1 MGVLDIE
8 YSSGNGA
15 LEELLL
21 SIDRPGD
28 FCAHGKLFAPMPR
41 LEVEGVGLLSF
52 PVPDMQVRAL
62 IAAAEPAP
70 YGKGPD
76 TLVDTSVRDCRQIDA
91 ARIRLSG
98 GAWRDTFERILDSAA
113 TGLGCRAERL
123 DARLY
128 KLLVYEPGGFF
139 AAHRDTEKTHRMIA
153 TLTISLPVA
162 GGGGELIVRHRER
175 EVAIDMNAEEPSEL
189 AFAAFYADSS
199 HEVSP
204 IHEGHRLSLVFN
216 LCIRAGDEDTP
227 RRAPDFTSHADR
239 IAARLA
245 AWRDRP
251 DASDKLVWLLDHD
264 YSEAGLSFDTLKNV
278 DAALA
283 RILAPAAARA
293 DCELYAAIVHATA
306 SGGATYDGQYV
317 ESWGDSDDEDAG
329 DMEMDEAHDSRVW
342 LDGWAG
348 RDGRRPP
355 FEEIPVLPGELLPQG
370 ALDDAEPDNQWLHEA
385 TGNEGVT
392 LERAYRRA
400 AFVIWPRSKTLD
412 VIAST
417 GVAGAVDWVAAELD
431 GNGGTADERIGRL
444 FTKLIGLWPTDGDHD
459 RDRAERSRM
468 LDLLSGIGDE
478 ARTRRFLLDV
488 VLSRYRPGDNE
499 HLPAAIGIVGPD
511 AAERFLANLAT
522 AHVTRHPGPVFALLR
537 VIQEQGRESAAAAW
551 GDALRKSVH
560 AALRALCEALAGR
573 TEDDEEDEPKA
584 AFDAIEGTA
593 LEDEDWVEDDWPEED
608 DDPQAAE
615 PERPQSLVDTFRD
628 LFASRAGGAIRRTAW
643 SLGEETIRDAFAL
656 AWRCGLS
663 ADAARAATLV
673 VRLPEVVAPDR
684 TLPAALR
691 DLHREEDLPDT
702 APYAALWGC
711 AAESLLGRS
720 AAPPDEPRDW
730 KIASDRGC
738 GCQHCAE
745 LRAFCDDPDA
755 RVARFPLREEL
766 RRHLEMIIRTR
777 RLDIAPVTERK
788 GRPYTLVCTKNRA
801 SHRRRLA
808 EYAEDI
814 SRMESLARSAPGGAQ
829 AARCAT
835 DLARLRE
842 AVAAGKP
849 AGRGRA

>member
-8 YSSGNGA
+8 YNSGNGA

-52 PVPDMQVRAL
+52 PVPDSQVRAL
-62 IAAAEPAP
+62 IAAAERAP

-76 TLVDTSVRDCRQIDA
+76 TLLDTSVRDCRQIDA
-91 ARIRLSG
+91 ARIHVSG
-98 GAWRDTFERILDSAA
+98 GAWGDTFQRILDSAA
-113 TGLGCRAERL
+113 TGLGCRADRL

-139 AAHRDTEKTHRMIA
+139 AAHRDTEKADGMIA
-153 TLTISLPVA
+153 TLSISLPVA

-175 EVAIDMNAEEPSEL
+175 EAAIDMNAEEPSEL
-189 AFAAFYADSS
+189 AFAAFYADCA
-199 HEVSP
+199 HEVRP
-204 IHEGHRLSLVFN
+204 VREGHRLSLVFN
-216 LCIRAGDEDTP
+216 LCVRAGDQDTP
-227 RRAPDFTSHADR
+227 RQAPDFSSHADR

-251 DASDKLVWLLDHD
+251 DASDKLVWILDHD
-264 YSEAGLSFDTLKNV
+264 YSEAGLSFDTLKNA

-283 RILAPAAARA
+283 RTLAPAAARA

-306 SGGATYDGQYV
+306 RGGATYDGEYV
-317 ESWGDSDDEDAG
+317 DGWGDWDDKDAD
-329 DMEMDEAHDSRVW
+329 DMEMEEAYDIRVW

-355 FEEIPVLPGELLPQG
+355 FEEVPVLPGELLPQG

-417 GVAGAVDWVAAELD
+417 GVDDAVDWVAAELD
-431 GNGGTADERIGRL
+431 GNGGTADERIGHL

-459 RDRAERSRM
+459 GDRAARGRV
-468 LDLLSGIGDE
+468 LDLLTGIGDE

-511 AAERFLANLAT
+511 AAERFLADLAT
-522 AHVTRHPGPVFALLR
+522 AHVARHPGPVLALLR
-537 VIQEQGRESAAAAW
+537 VIEEQDRESAAAAW

-560 AALRALCEALAGR
+560 AAMLTLCEALAARAGD
-573 TEDDEEDEPKA
+573 DDEDKPKA
-584 AFDAIEGTA
+584 AFDAIKGTA

-615 PERPQSLVDTFRD
+615 PGPPEWLVDSFRD
-628 LFASRAGGAIRRTAW
+628 LFASRAGGAFRRTAW
-643 SLGEETIRDAFAL
+643 SLDEATVRDAFAL
-656 AWRCGLS
+656 AWRCGLT
-663 ADAARAATLV
+663 ADAARAATLI

-684 TLPAALR
+684 TLPAALG
-691 DLHREEDLPDT
+691 DLHREDGFPDT
-702 APYAALWGC
+702 APYASLWGC
-711 AAESLLGRS
+711 AAESLLARS

-730 KIASDRGC
+730 KTASDRGC
-738 GCQHCAE
+738 GCEHCNA
-745 LRAFCDDPDA
+745 LQVFCDDPAA
-755 RVARFPLREEL
+755 RIARFPLREDL

-777 RLDIAPVTERK
+777 RLDIATVTEHK

-808 EYAEDI
+808 EYAEDV
-814 SRMESLARSAPGGAQ
+814 SHMESLVRSAPGGAQ
-829 AARCAT
+829 AARCASA
-835 DLARLRE
+835 LAGLRE